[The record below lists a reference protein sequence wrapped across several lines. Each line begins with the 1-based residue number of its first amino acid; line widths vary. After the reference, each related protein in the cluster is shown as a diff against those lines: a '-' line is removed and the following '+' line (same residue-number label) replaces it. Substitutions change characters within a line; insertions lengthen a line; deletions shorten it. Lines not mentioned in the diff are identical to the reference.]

1 MAAVVMTGG
10 TSGFGLPT
18 AEHLRDA
25 GWRVLLG
32 SRGPSAGVDAEVLGL
47 DLTSLDAVRSFAGQ
61 VRDRLG
67 EQLIDA
73 LVLNAGIVRPDAT
86 ARSADGHELT
96 FAVNHLA
103 HYLLLRLLL
112 DRMAQGGVVVLT
124 TSGTHDPTIN
134 GGLAPPR
141 HADARL
147 LADPTRDPGAQ
158 PKSARGGQEA
168 YTASKLCS
176 VMTVRALADHPDV
189 ARRRLRVLAYCPGQV
204 FGTGLAADLSLARRT
219 AWRVMGT
226 PVSAPLRRF
235 VPTLNTR
242 RVAGVTLGRLA
253 LGEVVPPEGRAYA
266 ALRRGQLTWPDASEL
281 ARDDRAVTTL
291 WQDSAALVGLGP

>member
-25 GWRVLLG
+25 GQRALLG
-32 SRGPSAGVDAEVLGL
+32 SRGPSADGDAEVLAL

-86 ARSADGHELT
+86 ARSADGHEMT

-124 TSGTHDPTIN
+124 PAAPT
-134 GGLAPPR
+134 
-141 HADARL
+141 
-147 LADPTRDPGAQ
+147 TRPSTGAW
-158 PKSARGGQEA
+158 
-168 YTASKLCS
+168 
-176 VMTVRALADHPDV
+176 
-189 ARRRLRVLAYCPGQV
+189 RRRVTPTPGCWRTRPV
-204 FGTGLAADLSLARRT
+204 IRGRSRGPPVVGRRP
-219 AWRVMGT
+219 T
-226 PVSAPLRRF
+226 PPPNSAP
-235 VPTLNTR
+235 
-242 RVAGVTLGRLA
+242 
-253 LGEVVPPEGRAYA
+253 
-266 ALRRGQLTWPDASEL
+266 
-281 ARDDRAVTTL
+281 
-291 WQDSAALVGLGP
+291 